1 MKANSKYLDALI
13 KLGIHLSNFNPE
25 KEHFASLQE
34 KVKLAKMNN
43 GWFTQE
49 SIEITFLNWGKAL
62 SKENINKWL
71 APYNFKTI
79 SSSKTVALI
88 LAGNIPLVGFHDLIC
103 VWLSGHQALV
113 KCASKDLYLLPYMT
127 AFLEN
132 EVNEKKFTYTDQKLE
147 NFDAVIATGSN
158 NAARYFDHY
167 FSEYPNIIR
176 KNRNGVAVLDGT
188 ESEEELIGLGND
200 MLQYYGLG
208 CRNVSKLYLP
218 RGFDLNLIFGGLY
231 PFADVINHAKYGNNY
246 DYNKA
251 VWLMS
256 EFDFL
261 ENGFFMLKEDTG
273 FSAPISCA
281 YYSYY
286 DTFLEVMDEI
296 ENQKEAIQCIIS
308 KLDIKN
314 SIPPGEAQQPN
325 LWDYADG
332 IDTLEFLNNL

>member
-1 MKANSKYLDALI
+1 
-13 KLGIHLSNFNPE
+13 
-25 KEHFASLQE
+25 
-34 KVKLAKMNN
+34 
-43 GWFTQE
+43 
-49 SIEITFLNWGKAL
+49 
-62 SKENINKWL
+62 
-71 APYNFKTI
+71 
-79 SSSKTVALI
+79 
-88 LAGNIPLVGFHDLIC
+88 
-103 VWLSGHQALV
+103 
-113 KCASKDLYLLPYMT
+113 
-127 AFLEN
+127 
-132 EVNEKKFTYTDQKLE
+132 
-147 NFDAVIATGSN
+147 
-158 NAARYFDHY
+158 
-167 FSEYPNIIR
+167 
-176 KNRNGVAVLDGT
+176 
-188 ESEEELIGLGND
+188 

-286 DTFLEVMDEI
+286 DTVQEVMDEI

-308 KLDIKN
+308 KLDIDN
-314 SIPPGEAQQPN
+314 SIPLGEAQKPN

-332 IDTLEFLNNL
+332 LDTLEFLNNL

>member
-43 GWFTQE
+43 VWFTQE

-79 SSSKTVALI
+79 SSPKTVALI

-158 NAARYFDHY
+158 NAARYFEHY
-167 FSEYPNIIR
+167 FAQVPHIIR
-176 KNRNGVAVLDGT
+176 KNRNGIAVLSGE
-188 ESEEELIGLGND
+188 ESKEELVGLAQD
-200 MLQYYGLG
+200 IVQYYGLG
-208 CRNVSKLYLP
+208 CRSIAKVYVPKGY
-218 RGFDLNLIFGGLY
+218 DLNNIFGALY
-231 PFADVINHAKYGNNY
+231 PHADLMDSAKYANNY

-251 VWLMS
+251 VYLMQ
-256 EFDFL
+256 EQELL
-261 ENGFFMLKEDTG
+261 ENGFMMFKKDEGLNSPIACVNYSTYTDLKEVKQR
-273 FSAPISCA
+273 
-281 YYSYY
+281 
-286 DTFLEVMDEI
+286 L
-296 ENQKEAIQCIIS
+296 ENQKEAIQCVVS
-308 KLDIKN
+308 N
-314 SIPPGEAQQPN
+314 CVEEALSFGQTQYPR
-325 LWDYADG
+325 LGDYADHV
-332 IDTLEFLNNL
+332 DTMAFLLKK